1 MWIVTI
7 SPFRTETNPLFL
19 IGNRNGGLSFIDFGD
34 TSKKRRLFYI
44 YKNVVQSWFYGW
56 CIKMID
62 KDFHLGI
69 SSGIYTGEHKRLLVN
84 INNLKN

>member
-1 MWIVTI
+1 MLFFQRLVHLMFFVMYMPHKKHVNDVTI

-44 YKNVVQSWFYGW
+44 YKNVVQS
-56 CIKMID
+56 
-62 KDFHLGI
+62 
-69 SSGIYTGEHKRLLVN
+69 
-84 INNLKN
+84 